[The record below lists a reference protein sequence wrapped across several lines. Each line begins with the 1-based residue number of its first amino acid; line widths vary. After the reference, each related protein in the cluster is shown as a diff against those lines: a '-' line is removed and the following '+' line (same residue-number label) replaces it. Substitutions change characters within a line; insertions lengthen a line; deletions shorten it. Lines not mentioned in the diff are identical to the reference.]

1 MRPRRRCRRQTPT
14 RTARP
19 VYRHAHTRS
28 RRRTHT
34 HAHARTLA
42 RASVQPHTLARSRA
56 HSHGIA
62 HVRTHCCEL
71 DCALLPTEPMA
82 HREEI
87 AHAVGRPDVRPRDI
101 LRRRHLSDRKIAAG
115 EVDRKRAPMRRK
127 CSVCGLGFA
136 HQPRVDGQRPRG
148 TPQPRRAQRR
158 RRVDDEHAER
168 ERRKRTRRRRRAVVG
183 AQRAVVGTQRGGGAG
198 WRRRGEIRGDVSVG
212 ALDGGDEVGGVVAAA
227 DRPSRPYRR
236 TGTEAFHRV
245 AATACR
251 TYKYDEERPSDRILT
266 FAYRCETARQRYGR
280 AGGRS
285 ASRPLPHAPS
295 SIAHIASGTA
305 SAPVPTGVAVGD
317 ADRSLSSTHAPA
329 APVGVSVGVGVCGPI
344 PHCTGAAV
352 APPSA
357 AAALS
362 AAALS
367 GLPQAQQLASAAS
380 RERGRREQQWPSAMA
395 VGNGRRKRPSATAV
409 GNRARQRGRPG

>member
-1 MRPRRRCRRQTPT
+1 MRSAEWWRRQTG
-14 RTARP
+14 RLGRAAGKGRRLFTAWQR
-19 VYRHAHTRS
+19 
-28 RRRTHT
+28 
-34 HAHARTLA
+34 
-42 RASVQPHTLARSRA
+42 PHTERTNTTRNGLAAAYSRSLTDA
-56 HSHGIA
+56 
-62 HVRTHCCEL
+62 
-71 DCALLPTEPMA
+71 
-82 HREEI
+82 
-87 AHAVGRPDVRPRDI
+87 GRP
-101 LRRRHLSDRKIAAG
+101 
-115 EVDRKRAPMRRK
+115 
-127 CSVCGLGFA
+127 
-136 HQPRVDGQRPRG
+136 
-148 TPQPRRAQRR
+148 
-158 RRVDDEHAER
+158 
-168 ERRKRTRRRRRAVVG
+168 
-183 AQRAVVGTQRGGGAG
+183 
-198 WRRRGEIRGDVSVG
+198 
-212 ALDGGDEVGGVVAAA
+212 AL
-227 DRPSRPYRR
+227 
-236 TGTEAFHRV
+236 
-245 AATACR
+245 
-251 TYKYDEERPSDRILT
+251 
-266 FAYRCETARQRYGR
+266 R

-367 GLPQAQQLASAAS
+367 GLPHAQQLASAAS